1 MDQPIYSDTPL
12 AMAAMERAIDERNNF
27 CRICWG
33 SLDECPGHKGY
44 MEMFR
49 PEPYTEEE
57 LAEYRADREVR
68 LRGLERQEKA
78 LDEAAKNLG
87 YEGIRDLADKV
98 WPGDD

>member
-1 MDQPIYSDTPL
+1 MDQPIYSDSIL
-12 AMAAMERAIDERNNF
+12 AMAAFERANDERANF

-33 SLDECPGHKGY
+33 PLDECSGHKGY

-49 PEPYTEEE
+49 PNPYTDEE
-57 LAEYRADREVR
+57 LAEYRADHEVR
-68 LRGLERQEKA
+68 MRGLERRERS